1 MTDKRLAIESQAIHA
16 GEIHDPS
23 GAHIAP
29 IHQTSTFTFK
39 DMDTVVRWGAGEVE
53 GDIYTRVGNP
63 TRRAL
68 ATKLAALESI
78 GLDDASDV
86 GAEIF
91 GSGMAA
97 IAASLMG
104 LAKAGDHIVTQQV
117 LYGSTDHLISDVLP
131 EFGVTTSRV
140 AALEPDRLEEEL
152 VAHPQTTVV
161 YLETPANPTM
171 RIVDIA
177 TTVAIAKERGA
188 RVVVDN
194 TFATPVLQRPLT
206 LGADVVVHSTTK
218 YINGHGTVIGGA
230 AVYRNAAELDDRIA
244 RLIKFTGGVPSPMD
258 CWLTN
263 LGLKTLPL
271 RMERHN
277 ANATEVAA
285 FLAQHD
291 KIAAT
296 HYPGLAENPG
306 HSVAAK
312 QMLGFGAMIA
322 FDLGSFEAAAAFLDG
337 LELCALAVSLGNIDT
352 LVEHPASMTHRVVP
366 PEQRQAAGITDG
378 LVRMSVGLEAVGDI
392 IDDVAQAL
400 EA

>member
-39 DMDTVVRWGAGEVE
+39 DMDTVARWGAGEVE

-68 ATKLAALESI
+68 AAKLAALESI
-78 GLDDASDV
+78 GLDDGADV

-91 GSGMAA
+91 ASGMAA

-104 LAKAGDHIVTQQV
+104 LAIAGDHVITQHV
-117 LYGSTDHLISDVLP
+117 LYGSTDHLVSDVLP

-140 AALEPDRLEEEL
+140 PGLDPDGLEREL
-152 VAHPQTTVV
+152 AAHPETKVV

-171 RIVDIA
+171 RIIDIG
-177 TTVAIAKERGA
+177 TTVAIAHENGVK
-188 RVVVDN
+188 VVVDN

-230 AVYRNAAELDDRIA
+230 AVYRDAAELGDRIA
-244 RLIKFTGGVPSPMD
+244 RLIKFTGGVPSPHD

-271 RMERHN
+271 RMERHC
-277 ANATEVAA
+277 ANAAEVAA
-285 FLAQHD
+285 FLAGHD
-291 KIAAT
+291 GVAAT
-296 HYPGLAENPG
+296 HYPGLVDHPG
-306 HSVAAK
+306 HTVAAK
-312 QMLGFGAMIA
+312 QMSEFGAMIA
-322 FDLGSFEAAAAFLDG
+322 FDLGSYEAAARFLDR

-378 LVRMSVGLEAVGDI
+378 LVRISVGLEAVGDI
-392 IDDVAQAL
+392 IDDLGQAL